1 MPACRPRSEHSTLR
15 SRLLSR
21 LRACRNPH
29 AACTISILYEV
40 LARLGDGLWEP
51 SKREEESQT
60 FEDKK
65 YAVEQEPRVLDAV
78 RMREA
83 QCR

>member
-1 MPACRPRSEHSTLR
+1 
-15 SRLLSR
+15 
-21 LRACRNPH
+21 
-29 AACTISILYEV
+29 LYEV